1 MANNKNDDFN
11 DQLQYN
17 KIRKNLDD
25 SKWQNY
31 GLKNPKPSKEI
42 NLGKHENH
50 DWQPIKGNFGPHT
63 GKIIC
68 NSCGGK
74 WVAWLPKNI

>member
-1 MANNKNDDFN
+1 MAKNKNDDFN
-11 DQLQYN
+11 DQIQYN
-17 KIRKNLDD
+17 KIEKT
-25 SKWQNY
+25 
-31 GLKNPKPSKEI
+31 LKNSTWQHYGPKHYNPLKEI

-50 DWQPIKGNFGPHT
+50 DWKPIKGQFGPHA
-63 GKIIC
+63 GKIVC